1 MYGSF
6 HDTLKL
12 DHILISFLKAN
23 DERIEDGKTKYQ
35 KIVFVGYCNDK
46 KIKDGWDNKTR
57 PMFDRLWK
65 EYNLT
70 EIQWVLADSQI
81 SQIDW
86 NEKAPEKIRKK
97 TLDID

>member
-12 DHILISFLKAN
+12 DHILYSFLKAN
-23 DERIEDGKTKYQ
+23 DERIEDGKNKYK

-46 KIKDGWDNKTR
+46 KIKDGWDNKTK
-57 PMFDRLWK
+57 PMFERLWK

-81 SQIDW
+81 SQIDY
-86 NEKAPEKIRKK
+86 NEKK

>member
-1 MYGSF
+1 
-6 HDTLKL
+6 
-12 DHILISFLKAN
+12 
-23 DERIEDGKTKYQ
+23 
-35 KIVFVGYCNDK
+35 
-46 KIKDGWDNKTR
+46 
-57 PMFDRLWK
+57 MFDRLWK